1 MNTDGHSADV
11 LGRARAGD
19 ERAFLALYRAAQP
32 GLVRYLSVLVGG
44 DAEQVAALTWAEV
57 NRELA
62 GFDGELDSF
71 RTWAAGIGRRLA
83 REHLD
88 RQSHDSDRVLTLDPL
103 AGPTPPRASRAL
115 RLIAELPRA
124 EAEVVTLRAVMGMG
138 EAEVASMLGQR
149 PGAVRRAAERGL
161 RALTRRLQP
170 VPVDPIA
177 AVDPIDALV
186 EVDALVTIDAVA
198 AVDLPR
204 VVGIE
209 VAR

>member
-44 DAEQVAALTWAEV
+44 DAEQVAAQTWAEV

-71 RTWAAGIGRRLA
+71 RGWAAGIGRRLA

-88 RQSHDSDRVLTLDPL
+88 RQSHAGSAVALDPL

-138 EAEVASMLGQR
+138 EAEVASVLGLR

-170 VPVDPIA
+170 VPVEPIEV
-177 AVDPIDALV
+177 VDPIDGLAG
-186 EVDALVTIDAVA
+186 
-198 AVDLPR
+198 VDLPR

-209 VAR
+209 VSR